1 MEQICPYCMYILS
14 EETCCPGCGKKP
26 EAYRPSSHHFPP
38 GTRLHDR
45 YLLGR
50 VLGEGGFGITYLGL
64 DTELE
69 RRVAVKEYF
78 PTRLRQT
85 GNVSYPCSDLLHWRG
100 AVLL

>member
-45 YLLGR
+45 YLLAGAGR
-50 VLGEGGFGITYLGL
+50 GG
-64 DTELE
+64 
-69 RRVAVKEYF
+69 V
-78 PTRLRQT
+78 
-85 GNVSYPCSDLLHWRG
+85 W
-100 AVLL
+100 